1 MPVYSFLC
9 EHGRYAILH
18 VNYRGS
24 TGFGK
29 SALESRAGKIG
40 SQDVEDVKLL
50 TEATLQRNA
59 HLLDADRVG
68 VCNKCALFFHVLTT
82 GG

>member
-1 MPVYSFLC
+1 MYSFLC
-9 EHGRYAILH
+9 QQGGYAVLH

-29 SALESRAGKIG
+29 SALESLTGKIG

-50 TEATLQRNA
+50 TEAALERYP
-59 HLLDADRVG
+59 HILDSDRVG
-68 VCNKCALFFHVLTT
+68 MFHSQILD
-82 GG
+82 